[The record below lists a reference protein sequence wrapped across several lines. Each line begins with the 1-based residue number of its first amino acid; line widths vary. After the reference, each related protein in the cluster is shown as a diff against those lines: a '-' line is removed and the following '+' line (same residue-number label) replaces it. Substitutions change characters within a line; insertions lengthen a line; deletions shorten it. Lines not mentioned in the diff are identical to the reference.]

1 MNSIEACEYPRG
13 SEWRVW
19 DLHIHTPASFHW
31 NGQRFGSD
39 TEKNNNLVDQTIEAL
54 NAAEPAAFAVMDY
67 WTFDG
72 WFKLQERLKD
82 ADAPQLTKTVFPGI
96 ELRICTPTEVRLNAH
111 VIFSDKIE
119 HQLLRDFKSNL
130 KLELTNRSL
139 SDDALADFAKQA
151 GDDKLKKHGHSKSQL
166 NENSDVAL
174 VAGSKIAEI
183 TRESYQKAIADMP
196 DGMALAFMP
205 FSTHDGLE
213 KVDWNEHY
221 SFSRSL
227 FSIPPIFEARM
238 HDQWAAFAGV
248 ETEGNKKWFGAFQ
261 SALDGWPRLAV
272 SGSDAHQFYGK
283 KGSNDERGYG
293 DFPSGKKTWIKA
305 NPTWEGLNQAIK
317 EPANRSFIGAK
328 PAKLEKIE
336 SSKTFYIDGLAIS
349 KERAPAYVP
358 NWLDKC
364 ELDFNPDL
372 VAIIGNKGSGKSALA
387 DIVALL
393 GHSQQND
400 HFSFLTRDRFRGKS
414 GEPARF
420 FRGKLK
426 WLAGADGNLL
436 LSDNPEPEQVE
447 LVRYIPQGR
456 FEVLCN
462 DHVSGRSNE
471 FERELRS
478 VIFAHVPVSK
488 RAGSTNFE
496 KLVERLEDDFRR
508 DLAEHRKEMSAL
520 NGEVSTVESQLHP
533 TSIKNVDEQLKIID
547 QQRDEHIKSKPEE
560 VVEPTDD
567 LTPEQTKAKDAISLI
582 DEWLDL
588 AVNRDTDLRIT
599 ERKLNDK
606 IQSIAALR
614 AKMKR
619 VDQAYQDFL
628 TSGQEDANLVRL
640 YASNLVSLTTS
651 PHLLDKREARY
662 RQLLSKV
669 VTAQDERA
677 LRTNELSTLREEKAN
692 ELAGPQQ
699 KYQTYLAKLKR
710 WNDALRE
717 IDGTADEPET
727 RNGIL
732 ARLDYLKNLP
742 TKLSD
747 LKLRRGILTKKIFCS
762 IEEQRKIRETLFA
775 PLQSVIKDDVLIP
788 EDYQL
793 SFQSNLDARV
803 DGFSS
808 QLFDLVKQ
816 SSGKLRGENKSLE
829 AVRDIFEA
837 HSLETEDDAV
847 ELAEDL
853 FALLDE
859 AARNI
864 NPESKGLEEILRK
877 DRSGS
882 AVYDHIYSLA
892 FVEPKYT
899 LLFQETQIEQLS
911 PGQRGALLL
920 IFYLLVDKGRNPI
933 VLDPPEENLDNQ
945 TIVSLLVPVIQEA
958 KKTRQIF
965 MVTHNP
971 NLAVVCDAEQIIVAT
986 FDRKGGPE
994 ISYSSGAVES
1004 NLINESVV
1012 NILEGT
1018 KLAFNN
1024 RGGKYL

>member
-1 MNSIEACEYPRG
+1 MKADKYPRG

-31 NGQRFGSD
+31 NGQRFG
-39 TEKNNNLVDQTIEAL
+39 NNKTQNIPLVDQMIEAL
-54 NAAEPAAFAVMDY
+54 NAAEPAAFAIMDY
-67 WTFDG
+67 WTFEG
-72 WFKLQERLKD
+72 WFMLQDRLKD
-82 ADAPQLTKTVFPGI
+82 ADAPELTKTVFPGI

-111 VIFSDKIE
+111 VIFSDRID
-119 HQLLRDFKSNL
+119 HQLLKDFKSNL
-130 KLELTNRSL
+130 KLELTGRSL
-139 SDDALADFAKQA
+139 SDSALAHFAMQT
-151 GDDKLKKHGHSKSQL
+151 GDDKLRKHGFSKSQL
-166 NENSDVAL
+166 EDNRDEAL
-174 VAGSKIAEI
+174 VAGSMIAEV

-196 DGMALAFMP
+196 DGIALPFMP
-205 FSTHDGLE
+205 FSTHDGLQN
-213 KVDWNEHY
+213 VNWNEHY
-221 SFSRSL
+221 AFSRSL
-227 FSIPPIFEARM
+227 FSIPPIFEARK

-248 ETEGNKKWFGAFQ
+248 KTEGNKSWFDAFQ
-261 SALDGWPRLAV
+261 SALDGRPRLAV
-272 SGSDAHQFYGK
+272 SGSDAHQFCGK
-283 KGSNDERGYG
+283 NGSNDKRGYG

-317 EPANRSFIGAK
+317 EPANRSFIGSK
-328 PAKLEKIE
+328 PAKLERIE
-336 SSKTFYIDGLAIS
+336 ASKTFYIDGLTIS
-349 KERAPAYVP
+349 RENAPASIP
-358 NWLDKC
+358 KWLDECKI
-364 ELDFNPDL
+364 EFNPDL

-400 HFSFLTRDRFRGKS
+400 HFSFLTRDRFRGKT

-436 LSDNPEPEQVE
+436 LADDAEPEQVE

-478 VIFAHVPVSK
+478 VIFAHVPISE
-488 RAGSTNFE
+488 RAGSTNFQE
-496 KLVERLEDDFRR
+496 LVERLEDNFRG
-508 DLAEHRKEMSAL
+508 DLAENRKEMSAL
-520 NGEVSTVESQLHP
+520 NEDISAVESQLHP
-533 TSIKNVDEQLKIID
+533 TRIKNVDEQLKLIG
-547 QQRDEHIKSKPEE
+547 QQRDEHFRSKPEE

-567 LTPEQTKAKDAISLI
+567 LTPEQTKAKDVISLI
-582 DEWLDL
+582 DDWLIL
-588 AVNRDTDLRIT
+588 AFNREASLRKT

-614 AKMKR
+614 AKIKR
-619 VDQAYQDFL
+619 VNQAYQNFVE
-628 TSGQEDANLVRL
+628 SGQQDANRVRL
-640 YASNLVSLTTS
+640 DAAKLISLTTS
-651 PHLLDKREARY
+651 VHLLDKREAKY
-662 RQLLSKV
+662 RQLLGKV
-669 VTAQDERA
+669 VAAQEERT
-677 LRTNELSTLREEKAN
+677 LRANELSSLRGDKAN
-692 ELAGPQQ
+692 ELAEPQQ
-699 KYQTYLAKLKR
+699 RYQTYLAKLKR

-742 TKLSD
+742 IKLGK
-747 LKLRRGILTKKIFCS
+747 LKLRRRLLTQKIFCA
-762 IEEQRKIRETLFA
+762 IEEQRKNRETLFG
-775 PLQSVIKDDVLIP
+775 PLQSVIKNDVLIP

-793 SFQSNLDARV
+793 SFQSNLDAKV

-816 SSGKLRGENKSLE
+816 SSGKLRGEDKSLE

-837 HSLETEDDAV
+837 HSLETENDAV
-847 ELAEDL
+847 ELAEEL

-864 NPESKGLEEILRK
+864 NPNSKGLEEILRK
-877 DRSGS
+877 DRTAS
-882 AVYDHIYSLA
+882 AVYDHIYGLA
-892 FVEPKYT
+892 LVEPKYT

-933 VLDPPEENLDNQ
+933 VLDQPEENLDNQ

-986 FDRKGGPE
+986 FQRKGGPE
-994 ISYSSGAVES
+994 ISYCSGAVES
-1004 NLINESVV
+1004 SQINECVV

-1018 KLAFNN
+1018 KLAFHN